1 MAKFSNAKPEL
12 LFRQPNNCKGLYKRI
27 AEKDSMAKEEV
38 SKHIEDTFLK
48 PVLKRF

>member
-38 SKHIEDTFLK
+38 GALMMEIGWE
-48 PVLKRF
+48 